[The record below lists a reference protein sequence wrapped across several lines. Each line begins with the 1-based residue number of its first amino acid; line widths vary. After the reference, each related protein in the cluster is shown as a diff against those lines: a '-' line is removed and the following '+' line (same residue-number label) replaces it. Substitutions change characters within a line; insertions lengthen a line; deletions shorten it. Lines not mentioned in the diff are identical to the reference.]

1 MSASG
6 PPTTRDPAALRFAHD
21 GRPRVALATTRALPE
36 PDVDEPILL
45 HALRAAGVDACVH
58 PWEDGPAPE
67 AELVV
72 IRSTWNYLH
81 HVDAFLAWAR
91 SVGPRLLNPP
101 ELVAWN
107 VDKRYLVELAA
118 EGLAVVPTTILERG
132 THVDTATLRA
142 LVGGAHMGSARGAVV
157 KPVISAGSFLTHRFA
172 AAAIDGALVD
182 ALNARLAERAMM
194 LQPYVDSV
202 ETHGE
207 RALVHVDGALLHAVR
222 KSPRFDADAEDV
234 RPAGSIGEAERRFAA
249 AALAL
254 GQHRTATPLLYARV
268 DLALDAHGAPMLMEL
283 ELVEPSLFFADHPGS
298 EAHLV
303 AAILARLARR

>member
-1 MSASG
+1 VSTSTPPSA
-6 PPTTRDPAALRFAHD
+6 RDPATLRFAHD

-67 AELVV
+67 ADLVV

-81 HVDAFLAWAR
+81 HVDDFVAWAR
-91 SVGPRLLNPP
+91 AVGPRLLNPP

-118 EGLAVVPTTILERG
+118 EGLSVVPTTIIEQG
-132 THVDTATLRA
+132 TQVDAATLRA
-142 LVGGAHMGSARGAVV
+142 LVGGARAAVV
-157 KPVISAGSFLTHRFA
+157 KPVISAGSFLTQRFA

-182 ALNARLAERAMM
+182 LLNARLAERAMM
-194 LQPYVDSV
+194 LQPYVPSV

-207 RALVHVDGALLHAVR
+207 RALVHVDGALLHAAR

-234 RPAGSIGEAERRFAA
+234 RPAGLVGEAERRFAA
-249 AALAL
+249 EALAL
-254 GQHRTATPLLYARV
+254 GQRRTATPLLYARV